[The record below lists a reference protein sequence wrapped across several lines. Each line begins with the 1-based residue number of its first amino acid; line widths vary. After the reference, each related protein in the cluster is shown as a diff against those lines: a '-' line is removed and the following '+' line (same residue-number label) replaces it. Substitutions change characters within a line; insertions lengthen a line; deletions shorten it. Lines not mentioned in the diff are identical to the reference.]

1 MQNYVRG
8 HRSNALFKYEKSS
21 VQQQMMVSNLLGP
34 PVANLTDSASTNTPS
49 TTVSLSKTEAAESNS
64 NLLDLESL
72 DFDVADELLANMTIP
87 DSFNVN
93 KVVMSGSVFN
103 NCTFHF

>member
-1 MQNYVRG
+1 MFQNQVEEKLIRDRTG

-49 TTVSLSKTEAAESNS
+49 TKVSLSKTDAAESNS

-72 DFDVADELLANMTIP
+72 RWSDTRGHVAGTCRSDI
-87 DSFNVN
+87 
-93 KVVMSGSVFN
+93 
-103 NCTFHF
+103 